1 MADPPPLNFTTTS
14 YNPVGPTLISIAG
27 HPFFGNL
34 SGNVL
39 PDGTF
44 SFSLMPPTPAI
55 LGTDVS
61 GTVTEL
67 QITGDYTVIFP
78 DKSTAVGTIL
88 ATVVPEPSAGGLLA
102 TAALAWAAGRH
113 RLVG

>member
-1 MADPPPLNFTTTS
+1 VNFTTTG

-39 PDGTF
+39 PDGSF
-44 SFSLMPPTPAI
+44 SFSLTPPTPAI

-61 GTVTEL
+61 GTVWRRSFRSRAPARWSRL
-67 QITGDYTVIFP
+67 RHWHWPRGD
-78 DKSTAVGTIL
+78 
-88 ATVVPEPSAGGLLA
+88 AG
-102 TAALAWAAGRH
+102 
-113 RLVG
+113 